1 MYDYYEY
8 GENDLEVDMYV
19 EEHQLEKEDRRQRN
33 SNAHWRET
41 IE

>member
-1 MYDYYEY
+1 MYDYDEAWQ
-8 GENDLEVDMYV
+8 DDISVDMYI

-33 SNAHWRET
+33 SHAHWRET